1 MTAAPAALFLA
12 LVITLVVALFVAFRA
27 GRKQER
33 AEQLEKEK
41 DKALH
46 AESLR
51 HRLVHD
57 ADYAARVREKFSR

>member
-1 MTAAPAALFLA
+1 MIAVIAILFLA
-12 LVITLVVALFVAFRA
+12 FAVVVFAAFRT
-27 GRKQER
+27 GRKQEQGER
-33 AEQLEKEK
+33 LETEK

-46 AESLR
+46 AESIR